1 MSDAHRRPKTPDQTR
16 RALLD
21 AAARLALD
29 GGLAAVSLPA
39 VCAAAGVTKGALF
52 HHFGSKQGLIAAVC
66 DDLLTRIDAEVE
78 QALAQDTGGRGSF
91 TRAYLRCTFTPAE
104 GAASPW
110 SSLSLSAITDPGLA
124 QIWAGW
130 MARRLMRH
138 AATDG
143 FPDLEVVR
151 LAADGWWLANLQGMD
166 PETRSA
172 AGALHARLAAMTR
185 AAAPDT
191 GALP

>member
-21 AAARLALD
+21 AAARLALE

-52 HHFGSKQGLIAAVC
+52 HHFGSKQGLVAAVC

-78 QALAQDTGGRGSF
+78 AALAEDGGGPGTF
-91 TRAYLRCTFTPAE
+91 TRAYLRCTFAPMAGE
-104 GAASPW
+104 ASPW

-130 MARRLMRH
+130 MARRLLRH
-138 AATDG
+138 AATDAG
-143 FPDLEVVR
+143 PELELVR
-151 LAADGWWLANLQGMD
+151 LAADGWWLANLQGMAPD
-166 PETRSA
+166 TRSA
-172 AGALHARLAAMTR
+172 PAALHARLVALTR
-185 AAAPDT
+185 PA
-191 GALP
+191 